1 MGRTE
6 ARIDQRQQQPW
17 PRSSHLAREEEMWME
32 DETPNSIAPIVLW
45 FAGNRSTD
53 EVTGS
58 RSSRAQ
64 RQQQAASAA
73 KALKLPVNWLKRK
86 TMSRK

>member
-1 MGRTE
+1 
-6 ARIDQRQQQPW
+6 
-17 PRSSHLAREEEMWME
+17 ME
-32 DETPNSIAPIVLW
+32 DETLNSITPIVLW